1 MAVAVRLLGNVSV
14 TVTVPLV
21 GPVPELLAVMVYVAA
36 VCPCVKFPVWV
47 LLMVR
52 SGVRAGLI
60 VRSEERRVGKE
71 LTSRPSA
78 TVAVLSTDAAALL
91 GTFTVSVRT
100 G

>member
-1 MAVAVRLLGNVSV
+1 MAVAVRPLGKVSV
-14 TVTVPLV
+14 TVAVPLV

-36 VCPCVKFPVWV
+36 ICPCVKFPVWV

-60 VRSEERRVGKE
+60 VVASLAESLLVLVSPPPE
-71 LTSRPSA
+71 
-78 TVAVLSTDAAALL
+78 TVAVLVTDAAALL
-91 GTFTVSVRT
+91 ATFTVSVIA